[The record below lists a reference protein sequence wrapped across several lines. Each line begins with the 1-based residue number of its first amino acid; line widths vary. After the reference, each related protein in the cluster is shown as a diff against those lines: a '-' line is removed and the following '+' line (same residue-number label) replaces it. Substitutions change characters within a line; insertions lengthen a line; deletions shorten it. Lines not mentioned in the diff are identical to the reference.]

1 MAEVTSRSEPP
12 RQGPEPSAAASEVA
26 GHRLAAPG
34 ECKTSATISWDPS
47 EAIICCE
54 GCWTLEGITDLN
66 RGFRRLSLP
75 ESGHWKLDAAGIER
89 LDTAGAVMLCR
100 VITALRNRGVEVE
113 VASATKAN
121 AELFRLANS
130 GDWESQLHVP
140 ERPGGLLRDIGAAT
154 VGRFQLVTGFLE
166 FVGET
171 AADTLP
177 RLLKPHR
184 LRWRQV
190 LGEIQ
195 TAGVNA
201 LPILGLLSMLV
212 GLVIAYQGGIPLRSY
227 GANIFIVDL
236 VAVTTLREMA
246 PLLTAVIVAGRTGSA
261 YAAQLGTM
269 KITEEVDALRTLG
282 ITPFEMLVVPKVLG
296 LLIVMPLLTV
306 FADLMG
312 MAGGM
317 LAAQSVLSVSWD
329 TFLERVPQVIAPSS
343 FWVGIGKAPVFAALI
358 ASVGCYQGLR
368 VQGGTEAVGRATTT
382 AVVQGIFL
390 VILADAMFSV
400 GFDWLGL

>member
-1 MAEVTSRSEPP
+1 MASPARRQTRPHQPGHETSGSRASY
-12 RQGPEPSAAASEVA
+12 RASEGAPATV
-26 GHRLAAPG
+26 RCDPG
-34 ECKTSATISWDPS
+34 EAT
-47 EAIICCE
+47 ICCE

-66 RGFRRLSLP
+66 RGFRRLELP
-75 ESGHWKLDAAGIER
+75 ESGRWKLDAAGIER

-100 VITALRNRGVEVE
+100 LITALRNRGVEVQI
-113 VASATKAN
+113 ASATKAN

-130 GDWESQLHVP
+130 GDWRRQLAVP
-140 ERPGGLLRDIGAAT
+140 EKPGGLFQRVGAHAAQ
-154 VGRFQLVTGFLE
+154 RFQLVAGFLE
-166 FVGET
+166 FVG
-171 AADTLP
+171 AASADTLP

-236 VAVTTLREMA
+236 VTVTTLREMA

-282 ITPFEMLVVPKVLG
+282 ITPFEMLVVPKLLG
-296 LLIVMPLLTV
+296 LLMVMPLLTV

-317 LAAQSVLSVSWD
+317 LAAHSVLSVSWD
-329 TFLERVPQVIAPSS
+329 TFLERVPQVVAPSS
-343 FWVGIGKAPVFAALI
+343 FWVGIAKAPVFAALI
-358 ASVGCYQGLR
+358 ATVGCYQGLR

-400 GFDWLGL
+400 AFDLLGL